1 MFFITVLYVSIQWVL
16 FFFFSFRCK
25 KPTGWRGKQPS
36 NSEEK
41 LGFRVQPKPPWVRKE
56 VIRLKALMP
65 DDGCRKIAL
74 TFNRLHR
81 REKKET
87 VGKTFVSRVIR
98 NHQYEIQVLRNKIK
112 HRKPAIIPKRIIWQ
126 VDLTGKPTDE
136 NRQQMLLGIIDH
148 GCRACVALATL
159 PRKST
164 LRILIQLL
172 QAIERFGTPR
182 TIRTDN
188 ETMFTSL
195 LFRLV
200 MWLLGIKHQQTELHC
215 PWQNGR
221 IERLFLTLKQKLN
234 QLEFTNADS
243 LDLFLQRFRF
253 WYNFVR
259 PHQHLN
265 GKVPAEVWMK
275 RTFSARKASWCE
287 DETGLLR
294 GYYLPPS

>member
-1 MFFITVLYVSIQWVL
+1 
-16 FFFFSFRCK
+16 
-25 KPTGWRGKQPS
+25 
-36 NSEEK
+36 
-41 LGFRVQPKPPWVRKE
+41 
-56 VIRLKALMP
+56 
-65 DDGCRKIAL
+65 
-74 TFNRLHR
+74 
-81 REKKET
+81 
-87 VGKTFVSRVIR
+87 
-98 NHQYEIQVLRNKIK
+98 
-112 HRKPAIIPKRIIWQ
+112 
-126 VDLTGKPTDE
+126 
-136 NRQQMLLGIIDH
+136 
-148 GCRACVALATL
+148 
-159 PRKST
+159 
-164 LRILIQLL
+164 
-172 QAIERFGTPR
+172 
-182 TIRTDN
+182 
-188 ETMFTSL
+188 
-195 LFRLV
+195 